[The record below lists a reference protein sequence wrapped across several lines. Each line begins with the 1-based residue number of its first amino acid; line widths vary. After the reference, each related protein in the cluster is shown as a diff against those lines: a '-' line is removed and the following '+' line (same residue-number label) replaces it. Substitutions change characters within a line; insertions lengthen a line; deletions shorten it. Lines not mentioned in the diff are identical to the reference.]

1 MRHQQ
6 PVITRE
12 VASKIIYLFMK
23 FEEVLLDLDLN
34 FTLNTAGVV
43 MSVNPEILLLSPM
56 ASFADESGFF
66 NVCFLIFQG
75 GIVNLSIFA

>member
-1 MRHQQ
+1 MYEQLLEEMRHQQ

-34 FTLNTAGVV
+34 FTQNTAGFV
-43 MSVNPEILLLSPM
+43 MSVNPESLLLSPIKEPYDGK
-56 ASFADESGFF
+56 F
-66 NVCFLIFQG
+66 CR
-75 GIVNLSIFA
+75 